1 MPDVFFTPEELEF
14 QQEVR
19 DFVERVIAPRAEE
32 IDREDQV
39 PDDVFKALNAYTT
52 ITYPSEYGGQDKGE
66 IYASIV
72 VEEIGAA
79 CPALVPYLEVAQLFG
94 IAIVLAGTEEQKQ
107 KYLTR
112 LAAGEVGAYA
122 LTDAGAGS
130 DAANIATRATKTA
143 GGYRIQGQKRHITFF
158 DIADFM
164 VVFANGDDGLSAFL
178 LDAPFEG
185 IEVQRRSEWIGLRG
199 HKAWDFT
206 IDVEVTED
214 QRVGL
219 EGGGLKVAL
228 EVLNRSRISLAAG
241 HCGLARSAVELAESF
256 AMERQIGGRPLWEK
270 QGVGFAIMEAKARVE
285 AARLLAFQAARMSE
299 LEMTHRRETA
309 QAKFFAAEAL
319 LGAVDM
325 CNRVLGGLGGHLDT
339 AGERYLRD
347 AYSWVAAQGTIE
359 IQKLTALS
367 ETFRART
374 KRLPAS

>member
-1 MPDVFFTPEELEF
+1 MPDVFFTKEELDF
-14 QQEVR
+14 QEEVR
-19 DFVERVIAPRAEE
+19 DFVTRVIAPRAGE
-32 IDREDQV
+32 IDRQDQV
-39 PDDVFKALNAYTT
+39 PDEVFKALNAYTT
-52 ITYPSEYGGQDKGE
+52 ITYPKQYGGLDKGE
-66 IYASIV
+66 IHASIV
-72 VEEIGAA
+72 VEEVGAA

-94 IAIVLAGTEEQKQ
+94 IAVVLAGRDDQKE

-112 LAAGEVGAYA
+112 LASGEVGAYA

-130 DAANIATRATKTA
+130 DAANIATRATKTSS
-143 GGYRIQGQKRHITFF
+143 GYRIQGQKRHITFF
-158 DIADFM
+158 DLAQFM
-164 VVFANGDDGLSAFL
+164 VVFANGDQGLSAFL

-185 IEVQRRSEWIGLRG
+185 VETQRRSEWIGLRG

-206 IDVEVTED
+206 IDTEVGD
-214 QRVGL
+214 DRRLGS

-241 HCGLARSAVELAESF
+241 HCGLARSAIDLAETF
-256 AMERQIGGRPLWEK
+256 AAERQVGGQALWQH
-270 QGVGFAIMEAKARVE
+270 QGVGFAIIEAKARVE

-299 LEMTHRRETA
+299 LGMTHRRETA

-319 LGAVDM
+319 LGAVDV

-339 AGERYLRD
+339 PGERYLRD

-367 ETFRART
+367 ETFRARQHRVT
-374 KRLPAS
+374 A